1 MKSGKLFKNLESIF
15 LEYLYGFKNYP
26 STNSFHSSIRIFV
39 FLKDLSIEF
48 EFQSFIKKI
57 NLKVLEDR
65 SECKENFLFV
75 QLSSLF
81 NRFLIHPMHAK
92 TLREFFKGPKTPLHL
107 NILTEVVI
115 NGGNNTLNEFQK
127 NYQVDVNT

>member
-1 MKSGKLFKNLESIF
+1 MQRKFPF
-15 LEYLYGFKNYP
+15 C
-26 STNSFHSSIRIFV
+26 TT
-39 FLKDLSIEF
+39 
-48 EFQSFIKKI
+48 
-57 NLKVLEDR
+57 
-65 SECKENFLFV
+65 
-75 QLSSLF
+75 SSLF

-92 TLREFFKGPKTPLHL
+92 TLREFLKGLKTPLHL